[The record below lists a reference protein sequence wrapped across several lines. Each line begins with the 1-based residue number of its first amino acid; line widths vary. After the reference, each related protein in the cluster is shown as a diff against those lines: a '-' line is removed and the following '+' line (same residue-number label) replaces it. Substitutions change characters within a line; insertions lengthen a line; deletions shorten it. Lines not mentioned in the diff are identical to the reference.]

1 MLSVIMPS
9 GADRKWLREVERLVW
24 GCKKIIVIPQ
34 ATGLLWSGMHIRECC
49 GTVGLAIR
57 RQLLRPRSRLT
68 KRGMD
73 FALALCG
80 TVLLLP
86 WVALISA
93 FIKLS
98 SRGPVF
104 YGQLRIGEGGQ
115 AFRAWKFRTMV
126 ENADEQLAHC
136 LEANP
141 ELQVEWAATHKL
153 RRDPRVTRIGRFL
166 RQTSLDEFQ
175 VWNVLWGE
183 MSLVG
188 PRPIVPR
195 RS

>member
-1 MLSVIMPS
+1 
-9 GADRKWLREVERLVW
+9 
-24 GCKKIIVIPQ
+24 
-34 ATGLLWSGMHIRECC
+34 
-49 GTVGLAIR
+49 
-57 RQLLRPRSRLT
+57 
-68 KRGMD
+68 MD

-166 RQTSLDEFQ
+166 RQTSLDVLPQ

-188 PRPIVPR
+188 PRPIVPEEVVKYGEEFDLYLKVRPGLTGLWQVSGRSDTTYSGRVAMDVHYVRNWSVWLDVYLLAKTVGVVLR
-195 RS
+195 RQGAY

>member
-1 MLSVIMPS
+1 
-9 GADRKWLREVERLVW
+9 
-24 GCKKIIVIPQ
+24 
-34 ATGLLWSGMHIRECC
+34 
-49 GTVGLAIR
+49 
-57 RQLLRPRSRLT
+57 
-68 KRGMD
+68 MD

-166 RQTSLDEFQ
+166 RQTSLDELPQ

-188 PRPIVPR
+188 PRPIVPEEVVKYGEEFDLYLKVRPGLTGLWQVSGRSDTTYSGRVAMDVHYVRNWSVWLDVYLLAKTVGVVLR
-195 RS
+195 RQGAY